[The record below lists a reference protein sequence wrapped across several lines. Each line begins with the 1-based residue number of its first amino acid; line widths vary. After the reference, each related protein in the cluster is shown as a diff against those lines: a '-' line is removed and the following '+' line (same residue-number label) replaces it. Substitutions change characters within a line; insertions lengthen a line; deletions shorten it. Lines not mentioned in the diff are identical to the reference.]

1 MFNVNK
7 DRLNLNKLFG
17 NFESFNLECYKCPLW
32 IAEYGKIYNKECTQL
47 QYMLKVIKSELNVIY
62 WWYIYALS
70 QNLKETM
77 KMMYVKS

>member
-7 DRLNLNKLFG
+7 DRLNLNKLLD
-17 NFESFNLECYKCPLW
+17 NFESFRCPLW

-47 QYMLKVIKSELNVIY
+47 QYMLKVIKSEMNVIY

>member
-1 MFNVNK
+1 
-7 DRLNLNKLFG
+7 
-17 NFESFNLECYKCPLW
+17 
-32 IAEYGKIYNKECTQL
+32 
-47 QYMLKVIKSELNVIY
+47 MLKIIKSEMNVIY